1 LTGDRVHKADR
12 APEGKYSNSIKEA
25 EEACAT
31 AESLARQLL
40 TLSPTGGRRWMTRVA
55 ARKKG
60 TPFAA
65 AIMDLTPPT
74 RGAGGGK
81 EALRQ
86 LRELD
91 STALCIVSSGYAN
104 DPILSEWCEHG
115 FAGVLPKPYRLEDV
129 SEVPLRVSMV
139 QLVG

>member
-65 AIMDLTPPT
+65 AIMDLTPPRQT
-74 RGAGGGK
+74 GFPLTTGSQFSS
-81 EALRQ
+81 LRR
-86 LRELD
+86 L
-91 STALCIVSSGYAN
+91 
-104 DPILSEWCEHG
+104 PIPLPPRWWPG
-115 FAGVLPKPYRLEDV
+115 F
-129 SEVPLRVSMV
+129 VPRAARR
-139 QLVG
+139 